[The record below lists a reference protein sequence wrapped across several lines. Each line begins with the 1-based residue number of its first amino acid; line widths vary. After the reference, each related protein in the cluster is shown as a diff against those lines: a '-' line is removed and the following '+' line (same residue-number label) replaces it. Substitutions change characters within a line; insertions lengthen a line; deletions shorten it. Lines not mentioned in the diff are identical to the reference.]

1 MKQIVNGLIMQDIR
15 YKQRFQNYENAF
27 KLLKDSLSLENPSI
41 LEKAGIIQ
49 FFELTFEIGWKLL
62 KDYCEFEGYTVNSP
76 REAIKTAYM
85 SNLISNGEVWL
96 KALHDRNLTVHIYDE
111 EIADEV
117 YQKIKDEYFA
127 ILEELYNKF
136 KKELS

>member
-1 MKQIVNGLIMQDIR
+1 MQNIR

-27 KLLKDSLSLENPSI
+27 TMLKDSLKIEDPSI

-49 FFELTFEIGWKLL
+49 FFELAFEIGWKLL

-85 SNLISNGEVWL
+85 ANIINDVETWI
-96 KALHDRNLTVHIYDE
+96 KALNDRNLTVHVYDE
-111 EIADEV
+111 EIANEV
-117 YQKIKDEYFA
+117 YNKIKTEYFD
-127 ILEELYNKF
+127 ILENLYNKF
-136 KKELS
+136 RKELCSD